1 MNPYPKTFIYVT
13 ESVESYLRMISQN
26 RKMQE
31 EENKIASKVNAFL
44 KYVRVT
50 KCGSSFA
57 KLFAATSKIPNNTK
71 TSEDHSDPLLQV
83 ILSLSTGAIKDAFY
97 HIGGN
102 IGEFS
107 NQKKRTVAVEILRKW
122 GRIIV
127 GIGACVFF

>member
-1 MNPYPKTFIYVT
+1 
-13 ESVESYLRMISQN
+13 MI
-26 RKMQE
+26 RPH
-31 EENKIASKVNAFL
+31 F
-44 KYVRVT
+44 R
-50 KCGSSFA
+50 
-57 KLFAATSKIPNNTK
+57 KIPNNTK

-127 GIGACVFF
+127 GIGACVFFKQCSLTHGGGGLWKVVREFCENKIRSWSKYSSTYM